1 VSLPVTVAT
10 RLRYGARRLWTGSG
24 WLAMLACAAWPVHAA
39 GQDAEPVRA
48 TVFAAGD
55 IADCRASRPAWSG
68 AARTAALIAAGPA
81 DATVLT
87 LGDHV
92 YPVATPATLHGCYD
106 ATWGAFR
113 ARTRPAP
120 GNHDY
125 AGGSADAYYQ
135 YFGAQAGPPRRG
147 YYSFE
152 LGNWRLYAL
161 NSHLKGPDHAA
172 QLRWLQ
178 DELARHPA
186 RCTLAYWHVP
196 LYSSGGHAADHHMR
210 DTWRALHAAGAE
222 LVLSGHDH
230 DYERFEPMD
239 AEGRIDL
246 PRGVRQFVVGTGGAY
261 LTPFL
266 WPEPGSA
273 VRLNSNHGVLK
284 LELLADGY
292 RWQFLPA
299 DPVGYVAEFPEPPQQ
314 DSGSARCH

>member
-1 VSLPVTVAT
+1 MT
-10 RLRYGARRLWTGSG
+10 ARSRPARWS
-24 WLAMLACAAWPVHAA
+24 WLAALWCAAWPARAVVHDE
-39 GQDAEPVRA
+39 GSVRA

-55 IADCRASRPAWSG
+55 IADCRYSRPPYSG
-68 AARTAALIAAGPA
+68 AARTAALINAGPA
-81 DATVLT
+81 DATVLS

-92 YPVATPATLHGCYD
+92 YPVATPAALRGCYD

-113 ARTRPAP
+113 ERTRPVP
-120 GNHDY
+120 GNHDF
-125 AGGSADAYYQ
+125 AGGRADAYYQ

-152 LGNWRLYAL
+152 LGGWRLYAL
-161 NSHLKGPDHAA
+161 NSHLKGADHAA
-172 QLRWLQ
+172 QLQWLKE
-178 DELARHPA
+178 ELAQHPA

-196 LYSSGGHAADHHMR
+196 LYSSGGHVADTHMR
-210 DTWRALHAAGAE
+210 DAWRLLHAAGAE

-239 AEGRIDL
+239 ADGRIDL
-246 PRGVRQFVVGTGGAY
+246 PRGLRQFVIGTGGAY

-266 WPEPGSA
+266 WPQTGSTM
-273 VRLNSNHGVLK
+273 RLNASHGVLK
-284 LELLADGY
+284 LELLDGGY

-299 DPVGYVAEFPEPPQQ
+299 DPDGPAPDYPGPPQQ